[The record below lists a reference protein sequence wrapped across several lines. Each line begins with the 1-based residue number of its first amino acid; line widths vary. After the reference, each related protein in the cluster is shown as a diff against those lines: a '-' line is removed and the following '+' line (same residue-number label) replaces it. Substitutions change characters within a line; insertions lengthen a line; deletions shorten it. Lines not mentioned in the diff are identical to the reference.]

1 MKRFVK
7 TTRDIQGSVV
17 NTFRLLVEDME
28 EEPVKILY
36 DKSKSYLTYVIEVDT
51 DITESAELYETALS
65 KDIVEVILKG
75 KPPLE
80 LIFEIFN
87 LVHKNKM
94 FVSDILVGDMVKFC
108 KWLKKDI
115 EPCLFSIKITEV
127 EPLTEDV
134 VIFLASSSING
145 RIEDIKFAIKGVIDV

>member
-36 DKSKSYLTYVIEVDT
+36 DKSKSYLTYVVEVDT

-115 EPCLFSIKITEV
+115 EPCLFSIKVTEV
-127 EPLTEDV
+127 ADAV
-134 VIFLASSSING
+134 S
-145 RIEDIKFAIKGVIDV
+145 

>member
-7 TTRDIQGSVV
+7 TTRNIQGSVV
-17 NTFRLLVEDME
+17 DTFRLLVEDLE
-28 EEPVKILY
+28 EAPVKILY
-36 DKSKSYLTYVIEVDT
+36 DKSKPYLTYVIEVDT
-51 DITESAELYETALS
+51 DTTESTELYETALN

-94 FVSDILVGDMVKFC
+94 FVCNILVGNMAKFC
-108 KWLKKDI
+108 KWLKKDV

-134 VIFLASSSING
+134 VIFLASDSLNG
-145 RIEDIKFAIKGVIDV
+145 RIEDIKFAIKGVMDV